1 VRRDWTHW
9 ALGFLAGSVL
19 ASWVT
24 LSCATTG
31 AQPWQGP
38 SPEVADAIHQA
49 SVRHGVSEAW
59 LRRVAFCESR
69 FLPWARNP
77 RSGAAGLFQ
86 YMPRTWA
93 WMSGQA
99 GWGGASPYD
108 PYASADVAAWA
119 FSVGL
124 SSHWSCR

>member
-1 VRRDWTHW
+1 MSWRVNGW
-9 ALGFLAGSVL
+9 AWAMGFVAGAVL
-19 ASWVT
+19 ASYVA
-24 LSCATTG
+24 LSCAPTR
-31 AQPWQGP
+31 AQ
-38 SPEVADAIHQA
+38 SPEVQAAIHQA

-59 LRRVAFCESR
+59 LRRVAYCESR
-69 FLPWARNP
+69 FLPWARNT

-86 YMPRTWA
+86 FMPRTWA

-108 PYASADVAAWA
+108 PYAAADVAAWA
-119 FSVGL
+119 FRAGL